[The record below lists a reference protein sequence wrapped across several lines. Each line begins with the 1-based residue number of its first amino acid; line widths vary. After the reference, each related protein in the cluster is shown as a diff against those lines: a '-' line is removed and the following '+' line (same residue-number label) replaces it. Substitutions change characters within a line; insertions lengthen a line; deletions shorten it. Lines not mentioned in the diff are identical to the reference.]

1 VLIYHKDYF
10 IQNSVVMQKTKN
22 PLIFIIEESTI
33 YKDLIVG
40 YLKSNKFPNIK
51 VFKTGEECMNNLQ
64 LNPDVIVLDYSIEG
78 ISGLE
83 LMKKV
88 KATRPQIDFIFLSG
102 QNDVEIAVSILRL
115 GAADYIV
122 KNEKAPKRLLKSIE
136 QAIMNTNKEKL
147 NKGFTIG
154 VLGFFVL
161 LLLLIAGIIFIALFF
176 NL

>member
-1 VLIYHKDYF
+1 M
-10 IQNSVVMQKTKN
+10 QNTKN

-40 YLKSNKFPNIK
+40 YLQSNKLTNIK
-51 VFKTGEECMNNLQ
+51 VFKSGDECLGNLH
-64 LNPDVIVLDYSIEG
+64 LNPDIIILDNSIEG

-83 LMKKV
+83 LMKKI
-88 KATRPQIDFIFLSG
+88 KTTKPQIDFIFLSA
-102 QNDVEIAVSILRL
+102 QNDVEVAISILKH
-115 GAADYIV
+115 GASDYVV
-122 KNEKAPKRLLKSIE
+122 KNDKAPKRLVNAIE
-136 QAIMNTNKEKL
+136 QAIMNTNKQKL

-161 LLLLIAGIIFIALFF
+161 LLLLIAGIIFITLFF

>member
-1 VLIYHKDYF
+1 
-10 IQNSVVMQKTKN
+10 MEKTKN

-40 YLKSNKFPNIK
+40 YLQSNKFTNIK
-51 VFKTGEECMNNLQ
+51 IFKTGEEGINALH
-64 LNPDVIVLDYSIEG
+64 LNPDIIILDYSYEG

-83 LMKKV
+83 FMKKV
-88 KATRPQIDFIFLSG
+88 KATRPAVDFIFLSG
-102 QNDVEIAVSILRL
+102 QNDVEVAVTIMKL

-122 KNEKAPKRLLKSIE
+122 KNDKAPARLVRAIE
-136 QAIMNTNKEKL
+136 QVILTTKREKM

-154 VLGFFVL
+154 VFGFFL
-161 LLLLIAGIIFIALFF
+161 LLLLIIAGIISIVLFF

>member
-1 VLIYHKDYF
+1 
-10 IQNSVVMQKTKN
+10 MQKTKN

-40 YLKSNKFPNIK
+40 HLHSKKFTNIK
-51 VFKTGEECMNNLQ
+51 VFKSGEECTNELH
-64 LNPDVIVLDYSIEG
+64 LNPDIIILDYSIEG

-88 KATRPQIDFIFLSG
+88 KDTRPEIDFIFLSG
-102 QNDVEIAVSILRL
+102 QNDVEVAVTIMKL
-115 GAADYIV
+115 GAADYVV
-122 KNEKAPKRLLKSIE
+122 KNDKAPSRLVRAIE
-136 QAIMNTNKEKL
+136 QVILNTKKEKM

-154 VLGFFVL
+154 VFGFFL
-161 LLLLIAGIIFIALFF
+161 LLLLIIAGIISIVLFF

>member
-1 VLIYHKDYF
+1 
-10 IQNSVVMQKTKN
+10 MQKTKN
-22 PLIFIIEESTI
+22 PLIFLIEESII

-40 YLKSNKFPNIK
+40 YLQSNKFPNIK
-51 VFKTGEECMNNLQ
+51 VFKSGDECMNNLH
-64 LNPDVIVLDYSIEG
+64 LNPDIIILDYSIEG

-88 KATRPQIDFIFLSG
+88 KLTRPLIDFIFLSG
-102 QNDVEIAVSILRL
+102 QNDVEIAVSILKL
-115 GAADYIV
+115 GAADYVV
-122 KNEKAPKRLLKSIE
+122 KNDKAPKRLLKAIE
-136 QAIMNTNKEKL
+136 QVIMNTNKQKM

-161 LLLLIAGIIFIALFF
+161 LLFLIAGIIFITLFF

>member
-1 VLIYHKDYF
+1 
-10 IQNSVVMQKTKN
+10 MQKTKN

-40 YLKSNKFPNIK
+40 YLQQKKFSNIK
-51 VFKTGEECMNNLQ
+51 VFKNGDECMTNLQ

-88 KATRPQIDFIFLSG
+88 KSTRPQIDFIFLSG
-102 QNDVEIAVSILRL
+102 QNDVEIAVSLLKL
-115 GAADYIV
+115 GASDYVV
-122 KNEKAPKRLLKSIE
+122 KNEKAPKRLVKAIE
-136 QAIMNTNKEKL
+136 QAVITTNKEKM

-161 LLLLIAGIIFIALFF
+161 LLLLIAAIIFIALFF

>member
-1 VLIYHKDYF
+1 
-10 IQNSVVMQKTKN
+10 MQKTKN

-40 YLKSNKFPNIK
+40 YLKSNKYPNVK
-51 VFKTGEECMNNLQ
+51 VFKTGDECLNELH
-64 LNPDVIVLDYSIEG
+64 LNPDIIILDYSIEG

-88 KATRPQIDFIFLSG
+88 KSTRPTIDFIFLSG
-102 QNDVEIAVSILRL
+102 QNDVEIAVSILKL
-115 GAADYIV
+115 GATDYVV
-122 KNEKAPKRLLKSIE
+122 KNEKAPSRLVSAIE
-136 QAIMNTNKEKL
+136 RAISNTQKQKM

-161 LLLLIAGIIFIALFF
+161 LLLLIAGIISITLFF